1 MPIDLIPEDDAP
13 QPSGESSFASSFADS
28 IVENETTSDKH
39 IFTDEGSIFNIPD
52 APEEVKERKKK
63 SLKMSKQMR
72 KSMDKIRNI
81 GGDAIVTWFD
91 QQAEKQPEWALSD
104 NEREWLKDSMET
116 VFEVLDID
124 LMIEPI
130 GLQLTSIW
138 WVIAYPFATFAFLFF
153 SKKAKV
159 PKPEDTSAT

>member
-1 MPIDLIPEDDAP
+1 MPIDLIPEDDTP

-72 KSMDKIRNI
+72 KSMDKIRTVSYTHLRFQLV
-81 GGDAIVTWFD
+81 GG
-91 QQAEKQPEWALSD
+91 
-104 NEREWLKDSMET
+104 RR
-116 VFEVLDID
+116 
-124 LMIEPI
+124 
-130 GLQLTSIW
+130 
-138 WVIAYPFATFAFLFF
+138 
-153 SKKAKV
+153 
-159 PKPEDTSAT
+159 

>member
-63 SLKMSKQMR
+63 SL
-72 KSMDKIRNI
+72 KIRNI

-153 SKKAKV
+153 SKKSKV

>member
-1 MPIDLIPEDDAP
+1 
-13 QPSGESSFASSFADS
+13 
-28 IVENETTSDKH
+28 
-39 IFTDEGSIFNIPD
+39 
-52 APEEVKERKKK
+52 
-63 SLKMSKQMR
+63 
-72 KSMDKIRNI
+72 MDKIRNI

-153 SKKAKV
+153 SKKSKV